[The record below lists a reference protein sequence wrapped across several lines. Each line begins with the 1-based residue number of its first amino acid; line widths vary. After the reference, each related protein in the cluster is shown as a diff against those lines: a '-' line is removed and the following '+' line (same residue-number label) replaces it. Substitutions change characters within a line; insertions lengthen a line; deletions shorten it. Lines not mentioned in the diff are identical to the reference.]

1 MTVLA
6 QLLIAAA
13 LVATAVI
20 YGTDVFAAIVLRPAL
35 AHVDDRTL
43 TGATGYMH
51 DYADRR
57 LPVPGAIGLAA
68 TVLGTAVAA
77 LAGHPG
83 AVVAGGAAVLAMAFW
98 LLIYRSVSAP
108 VNRRLTAAAH
118 DGRIPGDARALQRQ
132 WDRVINARAALQTAA
147 VAALC
152 AAAVVAGACPRTG
165 VVRISAGWWRSLTW
179 LARFHE
185 SGGRAAGARMGGG
198 LLLSGSALV
207 GVMSSGRRRDRVR
220 AGQTC
225 LDLQCS
231 TCIRGGIKPCDRLH
245 RLRAAAPWTAAR
257 KATGAYARP
266 SS

>member
-13 LVATAVI
+13 LAATAVI

-83 AVVAGGAAVLAMAFW
+83 AVVAGGAAVLAMAVW

-108 VNRRLTAAAH
+108 AH

-132 WDRVINARAALQTAA
+132 WDRVINARAALLTAA

-152 AAAVVAGACPRTG
+152 AAL
-165 VVRISAGWWRSLTW
+165 I
-179 LARFHE
+179 
-185 SGGRAAGARMGGG
+185 
-198 LLLSGSALV
+198 LS
-207 GVMSSGRRRDRVR
+207 
-220 AGQTC
+220 
-225 LDLQCS
+225 
-231 TCIRGGIKPCDRLH
+231 
-245 RLRAAAPWTAAR
+245 
-257 KATGAYARP
+257 
-266 SS
+266 

>member
-6 QLLIAAA
+6 QLLIAAP

-83 AVVAGGAAVLAMAFW
+83 AVVAGGAAVLAMAVW

-108 VNRRLTAAAH
+108 AH

-152 AAAVVAGACPRTG
+152 AAL
-165 VVRISAGWWRSLTW
+165 I
-179 LARFHE
+179 
-185 SGGRAAGARMGGG
+185 
-198 LLLSGSALV
+198 LS
-207 GVMSSGRRRDRVR
+207 
-220 AGQTC
+220 
-225 LDLQCS
+225 
-231 TCIRGGIKPCDRLH
+231 
-245 RLRAAAPWTAAR
+245 
-257 KATGAYARP
+257 
-266 SS
+266 

>member
-83 AVVAGGAAVLAMAFW
+83 AVVAGGAAVLAMAVW

-108 VNRRLTAAAH
+108 VNRRSPPPPTTDACRVTHGPCSGNGTASSTPGRRCRPQPSRPYAPRSSFRDEKA
-118 DGRIPGDARALQRQ
+118 GAGSRIPGPPANTPRRMLRQLGRQRQ
-132 WDRVINARAALQTAA
+132 GCSSGTASHGKPA
-147 VAALC
+147 
-152 AAAVVAGACPRTG
+152 RTG
-165 VVRISAGWWRSLTW
+165 SL
-179 LARFHE
+179 
-185 SGGRAAGARMGGG
+185 
-198 LLLSGSALV
+198 
-207 GVMSSGRRRDRVR
+207 
-220 AGQTC
+220 
-225 LDLQCS
+225 
-231 TCIRGGIKPCDRLH
+231 P
-245 RLRAAAPWTAAR
+245 
-257 KATGAYARP
+257 
-266 SS
+266 

>member
-68 TVLGTAVAA
+68 TVSGTAVAA

-83 AVVAGGAAVLAMAFW
+83 AVL
-98 LLIYRSVSAP
+98 P
-108 VNRRLTAAAH
+108 
-118 DGRIPGDARALQRQ
+118 
-132 WDRVINARAALQTAA
+132 
-147 VAALC
+147 
-152 AAAVVAGACPRTG
+152 
-165 VVRISAGWWRSLTW
+165 
-179 LARFHE
+179 
-185 SGGRAAGARMGGG
+185 GRAPRPELLYGARYQQWPAGHQHGEG
-198 LLLSGSALV
+198 DS
-207 GVMSSGRRRDRVR
+207 RRAV
-220 AGQTC
+220 
-225 LDLQCS
+225 
-231 TCIRGGIKPCDRLH
+231 
-245 RLRAAAPWTAAR
+245 
-257 KATGAYARP
+257 
-266 SS
+266 

>member
-68 TVLGTAVAA
+68 TVSGTAVAA

-83 AVVAGGAAVLAMAFW
+83 AVVAGGAAVLAMAVW

-147 VAALC
+147 VATLSDVLDQRRGVPGLPVVTAYTHR
-152 AAAVVAGACPRTG
+152 AVSVRPGTG
-165 VVRISAGWWRSLTW
+165 RGPS
-179 LARFHE
+179 
-185 SGGRAAGARMGGG
+185 
-198 LLLSGSALV
+198 
-207 GVMSSGRRRDRVR
+207 RDRDR
-220 AGQTC
+220 RSHLGQRG
-225 LDLQCS
+225 
-231 TCIRGGIKPCDRLH
+231 IRRV
-245 RLRAAAPWTAAR
+245 
-257 KATGAYARP
+257 
-266 SS
+266 